1 MARPGWPRRAS
12 RGASALLA
20 AALLY
25 AALGDGV
32 RSEQQIPL
40 SV

>member
-1 MARPGWPRRAS
+1 MAGPGWPRRAS
-12 RGASALLA
+12 RGPRALLA

-25 AALGDGV
+25 AALGAAV

>member
-1 MARPGWPRRAS
+1 MAGPGSPRRAPP
-12 RGASALLA
+12 GASALLA

-25 AALGDGV
+25 AALGAAV